1 MYKPYMLMILDGYG
15 IAPPGKFNAIDQAKK
30 PVMDKLLSIY
40 SHTKIYA
47 HGLNVGLPDGVMGN
61 SEVGHLNI
69 GAGRI
74 VWQEITRIDKAIE
87 RDGLISNQALVNA
100 INHAKENKRK
110 LHLYGLISD
119 GYVHSSDKH
128 YYAILRLAKKLGVSE
143 DKVFL
148 HCFLDGRDTPPK
160 SGNEYV
166 NRVYKMIQDEKIG
179 RIGVI
184 VGRYYAMDRDKRWER
199 VKLAY
204 DSLTKGEGVKVKSP
218 IDAVKGAYDR
228 GETDEFV
235 KPIVVV
241 DDNEKPIGTIGDG
254 DSIIFFNFRSDR
266 AREIT
271 HSFLDNDFSGFKR
284 DVHPKVYY
292 TCFTEYEA
300 TIQAPVAFPP
310 QKMTNIFGEVISKK
324 GWNQLR
330 IAETE
335 KYAHV
340 TFFFNGGVEKPF
352 ENEERV
358 LISSPKVATY
368 DLKPEMSAYEVCET
382 VLKEIDK
389 QKYQIIVLN
398 FANSDMVGH
407 TGVLEAAIK
416 AIEAV
421 DECMGKVIDKILL
434 YNGTVL
440 VTADHGNAEQ
450 MWDFKT
456 NSPHTAHTTNMVPFI
471 VISNELKNVK
481 LREGSKLC
489 DIAPTF
495 LKLWGWNQPE
505 EMDGES
511 TII

>member
-1 MYKPYMLMILDGYG
+1 MILDGYG
-15 IAPPGKFNAIDQAKK
+15 IAPPGKYNAIDQAKT
-30 PVMDKLLSIY
+30 PTMDKLLKTY
-40 SHTKIYA
+40 AHTKIYA
-47 HGLNVGLPDGVMGN
+47 HGERVGLPKGLMGN

-87 RDGLISNQALVNA
+87 KDGLLSNKVIVDA
-100 INHAKENKRK
+100 INVAKENNKK

-119 GYVHSSDKH
+119 GGVHSSDNH

-160 SGNEYV
+160 SGNDYV
-166 NRVYKMIQDEKIG
+166 NQVYKMMSEEKIG

-184 VGRYYAMDRDKRWER
+184 VGRYYAMDRDKRWDR

-204 DSLTKGEGVKVKSP
+204 DALTKGEGVKVKSA
-218 IDAVKGAYDR
+218 IDAVKGAYDK

-235 KPIVVV
+235 KPIFIV
-241 DDNEKPIGTIGDG
+241 DENEKPIAKVEDG
-254 DSIIFFNFRSDR
+254 DSIIFFNFRGDR

-271 HSFLDNDFSGFKR
+271 HAFLDNDFKGFQR
-284 DVHPKVYY
+284 DVHPSVNY
-292 TCFTEYEA
+292 TCLTEYEA
-300 TIQAPVAFPP
+300 AIKAPVAFPP
-310 QKMTNIFGEVISKK
+310 QKMTNILGEVVSKNV
-324 GWNQLR
+324 WNQLR

-352 ENEERV
+352 GNEERV
-358 LISSPKVATY
+358 LIQSPQIATY
-368 DLKPEMSAYEVCET
+368 DLKPEMSAYEVCDT
-382 VLKEIDK
+382 VIKEIDK
-389 QKYQIIVLN
+389 QKHQLIILN
-398 FANSDMVGH
+398 FANPDMVGH
-407 TGVLEAAIK
+407 TGILEAAIK
-416 AIEAV
+416 AVETV
-421 DECMGKVIDKILL
+421 DICMARVIDKILSF
-434 YNGTVL
+434 NGTVF

-450 MWDFKT
+450 MWDFET

-471 VISNELKNVK
+471 AVSDELKNVK
-481 LREGSKLC
+481 LRENCTLC
-489 DIAPTF
+489 DISPTF
-495 LKLWGWNQPE
+495 IKLWGWEKPE

-511 TII
+511 III